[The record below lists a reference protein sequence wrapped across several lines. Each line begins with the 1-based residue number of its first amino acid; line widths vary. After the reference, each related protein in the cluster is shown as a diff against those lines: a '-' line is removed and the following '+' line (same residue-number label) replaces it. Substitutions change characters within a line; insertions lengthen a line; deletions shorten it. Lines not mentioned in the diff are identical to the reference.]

1 VSARSLPPVC
11 CLLLLAACTRRDPA
25 HPIEGPSAH
34 ADVGPKQQ
42 AGAQPGPQRALALAL
57 SVEHSQAG
65 IGLHVVNGS
74 AERVELAAPVL
85 VTRAGA
91 PDARTPEPAA
101 QALTLRLDC
110 AHQGCVTL
118 EPGSELLAPAWL
130 GQIEGERCDAL
141 FRPQAPGEYELV
153 VRSCRGDAEAR
164 ARFHWE
170 PQ

>member
-1 VSARSLPPVC
+1 VNARRLQRAC
-11 CLLLLAACTRRDPA
+11 CLLLLAACTRREPA
-25 HPIEGPSAH
+25 HPIEGPSAR

-42 AGAQPGPQRALALAL
+42 AGAEPGPQRALALAL
-57 SVEHSQAG
+57 SVERSQAG

-85 VTRAGA
+85 VMRAGA

-164 ARFHWE
+164 ARFRWE
-170 PQ
+170 PM